1 MSLVLALLPL
11 SWGVHQVGAVV
22 VPTGAAG
29 FNPAVNY
36 NLPNFAYSPNIRK
49 FVDAL
54 PGLGAVGCTR
64 SNPFGT
70 GTCNE
75 NDLGQYIPIAQPD
88 TTTYADADYYA
99 INAEQYQVKMHSDLP
114 PTWVRG
120 YMQSNAT
127 SPSVQN
133 VKQYLG
139 PAIIAK
145 TFDYTRQ
152 ANTNGN
158 GKPVRVLFKNNL
170 PLETQTTPGILVPK
184 HFIPVDT
191 TYMGAGTGPN
201 LTAELYTQ
209 NRATIPHLHGG
220 ATPWI
225 SDGTP
230 HQWLVP
236 AGQATSYP
244 NGPSLQNVPDMPVPG
259 AGMATLYWSNQQS
272 GRLMFYHDHAYGMTR
287 HNVYAGM
294 AAPFLLIDQ
303 VEEDMITGSNV
314 SRAFT
319 APNAVL
325 PNLGGVYKYG
335 IPLVIMD
342 KTFVNDATTPPG
354 PGFTGTPTNPTLT
367 DDPLWATYVGTGGGN
382 LWFPHEYM
390 PNQDIYDPSGANP
403 LGRWDYGPWLNPPAV
418 PINATLPSPSGTP
431 ESFMDTMTVNG
442 TAFPYVNVPAS
453 AVRFRILNACNDR
466 SLNLSLFVADPAG

>member
-11 SWGVHQVGAVV
+11 CWGMEQAGAQFI
-22 VPTGAAG
+22 PPPPAGAAG

-75 NDLGQYIPIAQPD
+75 NGLGQYIPIAQPD
-88 TTTYADADYYA
+88 TTTYPDADFYA
-99 INAEQYQVKMHSDLP
+99 INAEEYTIQMHSDLP
-114 PTWVRG
+114 ATKVRG
-120 YMQSNAT
+120 YMQTNAT
-127 SPSVQN
+127 SSSVQN

-139 PAIIAK
+139 PAVIAK
-145 TFDYTRQ
+145 TFDFTRP

-170 PLETQTTPGILVPK
+170 PLQTQAALGILVPK

-209 NRATIPHLHGG
+209 NRVTIPHLHGG

-230 HQWLVP
+230 HQWLTP
-236 AGQATSYP
+236 SGQTTSYP
-244 NGPSLQNVPDMPVPG
+244 KGASFMNVPDMVGAPG
-259 AGMATLYWSNQQS
+259 GTCIATSALGCIASPSATDGLGTLYWSNQQS

-294 AAPFLLIDQ
+294 AAPFLLVDQ
-303 VEEDMITGSNV
+303 VEEDMITGTNV

-319 APNAVL
+319 APKKVL

-335 IPLVIMD
+335 IPLVIQD
-342 KTFVNDATTPPG
+342 KTFVNDATTHPG
-354 PGFTGTPTNPTLT
+354 AGFPAAGISSPLTLVV
-367 DDPLWATYVGTGGGN
+367 DPLWATYVGTGGGY

-390 PNQDIYDPSGANP
+390 PNQDIYNTSGAP
-403 LGRWDYGPWLNPPAV
+403 PGLTPWAD
-418 PINATLPSPSGTP
+418 GT
-431 ESFMDTMTVNG
+431 
-442 TAFPYVNVPAS
+442 TAP
-453 AVRFRILNACNDR
+453 
-466 SLNLSLFVADPAG
+466 G